1 MNEITRRCLYL
12 SREDKQRLIRVLTE
26 SLEEEEK
33 EDDGS
38 RFATLYKAATEIC
51 GHGILTR
58 SRDFNLVMGR
68 RMIAYKMRKEGY
80 SLLTI
85 GKKLIRHHA
94 SIIHMI
100 RMMEEVFEYQN
111 CFQLEMAYWGEF
123 NKKITEYETNRESNQ
138 GS

>member
-1 MNEITRRCLYL
+1 MNELTRRCLYL
-12 SREDKQRLIRVLTE
+12 KKEDRQKLIRILTE

-38 RFATLYKAATEIC
+38 RFATLYKAATDVC
-51 GHGILTR
+51 GHGILAS

-68 RMIAYKMRKEGY
+68 RMIAYQMRLEGY

-85 GKKLIRHHA
+85 GKRLIRHHA

-100 RMMEEVFEYQN
+100 RMMNDTMTFRFKDEMEYWN
-111 CFQLEMAYWGEF
+111 KFQQ
-123 NKKITEYETNRESNQ
+123 KIKEYDIHSRTTQ